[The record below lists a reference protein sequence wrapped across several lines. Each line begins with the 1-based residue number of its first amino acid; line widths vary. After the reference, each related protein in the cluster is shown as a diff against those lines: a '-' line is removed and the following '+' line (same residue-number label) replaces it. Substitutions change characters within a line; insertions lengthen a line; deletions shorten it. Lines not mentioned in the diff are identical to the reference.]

1 MERLREE
8 SAGEEAATAEAKTE
22 DPAAAWSGAGKA
34 LNDAL
39 IRYTLACSSLKAAL
53 LKVGQGI
60 DKAVEEYDAAREL
73 KRVRYNECR
82 EALELVLAHIGVRA
96 P

>member
-1 MERLREE
+1 MERLRED
-8 SAGEEAATAEAKTE
+8 APDQAPVATEAKTE
-22 DPAAAWSGAGKA
+22 DAAAAWSGAGKA

-39 IRYTLACSSLKAAL
+39 IRYTRACSSLKAAL

-82 EALELVLAHIGVRA
+82 EALEIVLAHIGVRA